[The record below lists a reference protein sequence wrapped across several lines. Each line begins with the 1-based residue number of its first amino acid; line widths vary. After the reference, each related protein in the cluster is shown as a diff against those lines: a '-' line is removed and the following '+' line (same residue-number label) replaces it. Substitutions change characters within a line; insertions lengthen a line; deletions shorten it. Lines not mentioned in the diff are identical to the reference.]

1 MNTNNQSQ
9 GVSAPLP
16 RMERQ
21 GSESFYVDERGYYG
35 EFGGA
40 YVPEIL
46 YKVVEDLKEA
56 YLPIIESED
65 FQQEYMHLLRD
76 YVGRPSPLYYAR
88 RMSEKY
94 GCQLYL
100 KREDLNHTGAHK
112 INNTVGQILMAKK
125 MGKTRIIA
133 ETGAGQHGVATATVC
148 ALMNM
153 KCEVFMGA
161 TDVERQHTNVERMKM
176 LGAEVHPVRTGNM
189 TLSDACSEA
198 IRDWCCHPKD
208 TFYIVGSTMGPHPYP
223 DIVARMQSI
232 ISKELK
238 EQLLEKIGRDYPD
251 YLVACVGGGSN
262 AAGTVYHYLDDER
275 VKIVLAEAGGHGVDT
290 DYTAATMHRGTVG
303 ILHGSK
309 MLVMQTPDGQI
320 EEAFTIS
327 AGLDYPGVGPM
338 HCNMFQKG
346 RSKVLAI
353 NDDEAIRGGYE
364 LTRMEGII
372 PAIES
377 AHAVAALSKIQFK
390 PDDVVVLTVSGR
402 GDKDVETYLKNKEMA
417 GEYGKF

>member
-1 MNTNNQSQ
+1 MKENY
-9 GVSAPLP
+9 
-16 RMERQ
+16 
-21 GSESFYVDERGYYG
+21 FVDERGFYG
-35 EFGGA
+35 DFGGA

-46 YKVVEDLKEA
+46 YKCVEDLRKA
-56 YLPIIESED
+56 YLPIIESDD
-65 FQQEYMHLLRD
+65 FKQEYHQLLKD
-76 YVGRPSPLYYAR
+76 YVGRPSPLYYAG

-94 GCQLYL
+94 GCKLYL

-112 INNTVGQILMAKK
+112 INNTIGQILMARK

-153 KCEVFMGA
+153 ECEVFMGA
-161 TDVERQHTNVERMKM
+161 TDVERQHVNVERMKM
-176 LGAEVHPVRTGNM
+176 LGAKVHPVRTGNM

-223 DIVARMQSI
+223 DIVARMQSV
-232 ISKELK
+232 ISEEIKWQLQEKE
-238 EQLLEKIGRDYPD
+238 GRDYPD
-251 YLVACVGGGSN
+251 YLIACIGGGSN
-262 AAGTVYHYLDDER
+262 AAGTIYHYVNDER
-275 VKIVLAEAGGHGVDT
+275 VKIVLAEAGGSGVDT
-290 DYTAATMHRGTVG
+290 DRTAATIHRGKVG

-320 EEAFTIS
+320 EEAYTIS

-338 HCNMFQKG
+338 HCNMAAKG
-346 RSKVLAI
+346 RSTVLAI
-353 NDDEAIRGGYE
+353 NDDEAIRAGYE
-364 LTRMEGII
+364 LTRKEGII

-377 AHAVAALSKIQFK
+377 AHAIALLEKMTFR

-402 GDKDVETYLKNKEMA
+402 GDKDIETYLNNKIV
-417 GEYGKF
+417 